1 MSFKTAIVNPVGS
14 PAAREVVK
22 LRTSEAVVPLAAGIW

>member
-1 MSFKTAIVNPVGS
+1 MSFKTATVNSVES

-22 LRTSEAVVPLAAGIW
+22 GKTSEAVVPLAAGIW